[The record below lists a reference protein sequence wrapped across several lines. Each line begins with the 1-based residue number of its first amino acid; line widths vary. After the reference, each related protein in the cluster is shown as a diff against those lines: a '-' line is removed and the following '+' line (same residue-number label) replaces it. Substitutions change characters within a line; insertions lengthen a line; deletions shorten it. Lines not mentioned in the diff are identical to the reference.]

1 LTVITVAFDSAGPAT
16 AGEWIRAAS
25 PTHPSLIDTH
35 HEVARAYN
43 MVNVPTAAWIDEEG
57 RIVRPNEVAFAD
69 NRWIEYT
76 KFDMTRY
83 LAAIRDWVDHG
94 PRSGHVLPPAER
106 LRRLSLPSAA
116 HALAAATFRL
126 AEHLHESGR
135 PEAAV
140 PFFKRA
146 QELQPEVVLLDVHL
160 PDFDGFE
167 VAERLRELEPA
178 PIVILTSSRDDYGSL
193 VGASSARAFLR
204 KDELSG
210 AALSSALAAT

>member
-1 LTVITVAFDSAGPAT
+1 LTVITIAFDSAGPAT

-43 MVNVPTAAWIDEEG
+43 MVNVPTAVWIDEEG

-83 LAAIRDWVDHG
+83 LAAIRDWVEHG
-94 PRSGHVLPPAER
+94 PRSGHVPPPAER

-146 QELQPEVVLLDVHL
+146 QELQPESWC
-160 PDFDGFE
+160 F
-167 VAERLRELEPA
+167 
-178 PIVILTSSRDDYGSL
+178 
-193 VGASSARAFLR
+193 
-204 KDELSG
+204 
-210 AALSSALAAT
+210 